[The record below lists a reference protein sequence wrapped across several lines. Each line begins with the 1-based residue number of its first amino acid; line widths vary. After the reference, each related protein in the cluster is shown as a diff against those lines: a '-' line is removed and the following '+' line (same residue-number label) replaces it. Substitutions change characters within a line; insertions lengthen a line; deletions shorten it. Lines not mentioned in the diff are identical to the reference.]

1 MLWLSSLEVLLRR
14 AVSARQAKAEYCA
27 GGVTAPRELWVDAP
41 PRASNPEFAELSRYF
56 RDEHGRVHVL
66 L

>member
-1 MLWLSSLEVLLRR
+1 MLWLSSFKLLLRR
-14 AVSARQAKAEYCA
+14 IVSARQAKAEDCA
-27 GGVTAPRELWVDAP
+27 RGVTAPRELWVDAAQ
-41 PRASNPEFAELSRYF
+41 RTSNPEFAELSRYF